1 MSNEKNQ
8 IPENLENRRPQDFH
22 FHPAYYPYFNGKYAP
37 WYDDEKDYNTNAPS
51 YYDYLAHR
59 NYSQKLMVDL
69 LNRVAR
75 RNINVIDTKSIDMT
89 KQYDWISEDDCNNY
103 HDIINIWADVKLS
116 KASGNTLVIKDDGL
130 FTTGGG
136 SDSGLAEKLEKEIR
150 DRTQADEDLK
160 AKLQKE
166 VQDRTNGDNGL
177 GAKLEK
183 EIRDRNQGDNDLLAK
198 YNDLLSKYNDLNS
211 KYGGL
216 TNALTKIV
224 TNLRD
229 AGAWQGDINGS
240 FKPNRYI
247 ANGNINVFSNQPD
260 GSYFIRTS
268 DNPKENDIVL
278 GVS

>member
-1 MSNEKNQ
+1 MSKDNQ

-37 WYDDEKDYNTNAPS
+37 WFDDEKDYNTNAPS

-69 LNRVAR
+69 INRVAR

-116 KASGNTLVIKDDGL
+116 KDTGNTLVIKDDGL
-130 FTTGGG
+130 FAFGG

-150 DRTQADEDLK
+150 DRTQADNDLK
-160 AKLQKE
+160 S
-166 VQDRTNGDNGL
+166 
-177 GAKLEK
+177 KLEK
-183 EIRDRNQGDNDLLAK
+183 EIRDRTQGDNDLLSK
-198 YNDLLSKYNDLNS
+198 YNDLLSKYNDLNG
-211 KYGGL
+211 KYSGL

-224 TNLRD
+224 DNLRN
-229 AGAWQGDINGS
+229 AGAWQGDLNGS

-278 GVS
+278 GVN